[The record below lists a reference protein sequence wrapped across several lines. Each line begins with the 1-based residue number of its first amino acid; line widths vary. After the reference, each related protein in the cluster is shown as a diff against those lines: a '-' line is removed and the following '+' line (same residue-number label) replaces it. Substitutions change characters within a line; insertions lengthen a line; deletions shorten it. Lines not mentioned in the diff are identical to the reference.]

1 MKYCSN
7 CGQQIDDNA
16 IFCSH
21 CGARTN
27 GDATNGTGFGGGFGG
42 YNPYGGF
49 GGFGGYNPYGGH
61 YPVYDTREST
71 GVAVIS
77 FLFWQV
83 GLVLW
88 FLFRRTRPGKAR
100 SAAKGTCASA
110 SMGMPV
116 LGLVLWLL
124 WKDDYTKRD
133 YAKIAGISAIVGVG
147 IYILLLALSLV
158 FGIEITESTEE
169 TVNGAMMF
177 VNTLLR

>member
-16 IFCSH
+16 IFCSN

-27 GDATNGTGFGGGFGG
+27 GDATGAGGFGGGYGGG
-42 YNPYGGF
+42 YGGYGGF
-49 GGFGGYNPYGGH
+49 GGFGGYNPYGGA

-88 FLFRRTRPGKAR
+88 FLLRRTRPGKAR

-110 SMGMPV
+110 SMSMPV
-116 LGLVLWLL
+116 LGLVLWLV
-124 WKDDYTKRD
+124 WKGDPTKHD
-133 YAKIAGISAIVGVG
+133 YAKIAGIFAIVGVVL
-147 IYILLLALSLV
+147 YALVLV
-158 FGIEITESTEE
+158 LSAVLGVDIESTEE
-169 TVNGAMMF
+169 AAEGAMMF
-177 VNTLLR
+177 INTIIR